1 MMRYLRKFNE
11 SITDDLQ
18 SFCNDNLAYLIDE
31 GFRVKV
37 DRTEN
42 NQVKIEIHKFYFPNW
57 TKFTWDDVKD
67 DVIPFLDILR
77 DKYSFFEDIKF
88 VSEDQFVTS
97 WGYYNYFNLEYKYD
111 DVIDD
116 SFTLNQDLDRILRE
130 VGNTSDFDKIVKI
143 EIIKKFK

>member
-1 MMRYLRKFNE
+1 MRYLRRFNE
-11 SITDDLQ
+11 SITDDLR

-31 GFRVKV
+31 GFKVKV

-88 VSEDQFVTS
+88 VSEDQ
-97 WGYYNYFNLEYKYD
+97 YYNYFNLEYKYD

-116 SFTLNQDLDRILRE
+116 SFTLNKDLDRILRE
-130 VGNTSDFDKIVKI
+130 VGNTSNFDKIVNI

>member
-1 MMRYLRKFNE
+1 MRYLRRFNE

-18 SFCNDNLAYLIDE
+18 SFCNDNLAYIIDE

-37 DRTEN
+37 DRYED

-88 VSEDQFVTS
+88 VSEDQ
-97 WGYYNYFNLEYKYD
+97 YYNYFNLEYKYD
-111 DVIDD
+111 DVIND
-116 SFTLNQDLDRILRE
+116 SFTLNQDLDSILRE
-130 VGNTSDFDKIVKI
+130 FGSTSDFDKIVKI

>member
-18 SFCNDNLAYLIDE
+18 SFCNDNLAYIIDE

-37 DRTEN
+37 DRYED

-88 VSEDQFVTS
+88 VSEDQ
-97 WGYYNYFNLEYKYD
+97 YYNYFNLEYKYD
-111 DVIDD
+111 DVIND
-116 SFTLNQDLDRILRE
+116 SFTLNQDLDSILRE
-130 VGNTSDFDKIVKI
+130 FGSTSDFDKIVKI

>member
-18 SFCNDNLAYLIDE
+18 SFCNDNLAYIIDE

-37 DRTEN
+37 DRYED

-88 VSEDQFVTS
+88 VSEDQ
-97 WGYYNYFNLEYKYD
+97 YYNYFNLEYKYD
-111 DVIDD
+111 DVIND
-116 SFTLNQDLDRILRE
+116 SFTLNQDLDSILRE
-130 VGNTSDFDKIVKI
+130 VGSTSDFDKIVKI

>member
-18 SFCNDNLAYLIDE
+18 SFCNDNLAYIIDE

-37 DRTEN
+37 DRYED

-88 VSEDQFVTS
+88 VSEDQ
-97 WGYYNYFNLEYKYD
+97 YYNYFNLEYKYD
-111 DVIDD
+111 DVIND
-116 SFTLNQDLDRILRE
+116 SFTLNQDLDSILRE
-130 VGNTSDFDKIVKI
+130 VGSTSDFDKIVKGL
-143 EIIKKFK
+143 EKKI

>member
-18 SFCNDNLAYLIDE
+18 SFCNDNLAYIIDE

-37 DRTEN
+37 DRYED

-88 VSEDQFVTS
+88 VSEDQ
-97 WGYYNYFNLEYKYD
+97 YYNYFNLEYKYD
-111 DVIDD
+111 DVIND
-116 SFTLNQDLDRILRE
+116 SFTLNQDLDSILRE
-130 VGNTSDFDKIVKI
+130 VGNTKDFDKIVKI